1 MSINELKNMIHSLVD
16 KSDNKFLLEAVYN
29 LFSVSDDDTG
39 ETIWQ
44 NLTDKQRELIL
55 KSFED
60 SETESNLLSH
70 STVVSKIK
78 NEL

>member
-1 MSINELKNMIHSLVD
+1 MIHSLVD

-29 LFSVSDDDTG
+29 LFSVSDDDSG

-70 STVVSKIK
+70 STAVSKIK

>member
-55 KSFED
+55 FA
-60 SETESNLLSH
+60 LL
-70 STVVSKIK
+70 VK
-78 NEL
+78 